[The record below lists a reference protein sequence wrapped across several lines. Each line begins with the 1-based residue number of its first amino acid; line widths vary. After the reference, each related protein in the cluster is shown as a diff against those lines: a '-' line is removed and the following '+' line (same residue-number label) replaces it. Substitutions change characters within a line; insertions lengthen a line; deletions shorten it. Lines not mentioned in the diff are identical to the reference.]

1 MGFVIPSSKS
11 KRYLSGSDW
20 VISAL
25 DYLLKIETC
34 AGNMS
39 QVVIMLDD
47 MLGQES
53 VQDCLSQFIKKFPV
67 LHGSIARD
75 LNLAPYW
82 RIPKKAGADLNFN
95 VYHVKNSSQKGV
107 LSLLEKSGNKPF
119 KSNNEHLAFHL
130 IQTETGKSCFAMTF
144 DHRLFDARGAEA
156 FLNLFQ
162 HYLAEN
168 KGSGIAKDIRL
179 TASASLSQWVKKFYA
194 GRNVNRKI
202 LALSKSPPE
211 SLPLPPG
218 KNKGFKFKLITFNPQ
233 ETEEIY
239 NNAYSEAGYL
249 MEMPYLLS
257 VVIQTVHELF
267 KKKNIPASSY
277 LIPVTIDMRTSEDI
291 RRELF
296 FNHVSYFFFQTH
308 AGDTGNLKDMIKTIK
323 QQMYEQV
330 KSGLPEDILEASL
343 LTRIAPLP
351 VLKKIFRIP
360 FKGEIASFCFSHT
373 GKSSY
378 LFPDFMGVK
387 IENIFHM
394 PRVPVPPGLGFF
406 SNYFNGQLNLVISYL
421 DGLIK
426 DEDIIMLET
435 GMKERLG
442 VR

>member
-39 QVVIMLDD
+39 QIVLMLDSSIEQTE
-47 MLGQES
+47 LQNH
-53 VQDCLSQFIKKFPV
+53 LSRFIKEFPV
-67 LHGSIARD
+67 VQGSIARD
-75 LNLAPYW
+75 FNLAPYW
-82 RIPKKAGADLNFN
+82 RISKNAETDLNFN
-95 VYHVKNSSQKGV
+95 VYHVKNSSQEGV

-162 HYLAEN
+162 RYLVEN
-168 KGSGIAKDIRL
+168 NSQDITEGFSF
-179 TASASLSQWVKKFYA
+179 TAPADLSQWMKKFYA

-202 LALSKSPPE
+202 VALSKSPPE

-267 KKKNIPASSY
+267 KKKNIPASNY
-277 LIPVTIDMRTSEDI
+277 LIPVTIDMRTSKDI

-308 AGDTGNLKDMIKTIK
+308 AGDTGNLKEMIKTIK

-343 LTRIAPLP
+343 LTRIAPLL

-360 FKGEIASFCFSHT
+360 FKGQIASFCFSHT

-378 LFPDFMGVK
+378 LFPEFMGVEVK
-387 IENIFHM
+387 NIFHI